1 MLPLQRSSAQ
11 SCACSSDN
19 HPCPHIQVADYFRPQ
34 YDFTVALKVLLT
46 TALLLGLIPNAS
58 ASDFGDN
65 SISLTIAKTPITKSI
80 TESGNSRGPA
90 LAVMKDDTILLGGGK
105 SGGELFTWNANKTA
119 LRTLGSFI
127 PANRRIIDS
136 RFAITDI
143 AVLSE
148 NSQSAKLLISYPR
161 LNKAR
166 TCVELAVDEL
176 AYDRKRQRAKFVSN
190 WFISKPC
197 VPISAVQHTA
207 GRMAVIDNASVYL
220 TVGDLGYGEIDNRNK
235 RGDLGSIFKITAKS
249 SARISQGHR
258 NPQGIVLFDNKTLIA
273 AEHGPRGGDEIN
285 VIKQG
290 GDYGW
295 PFVTFGQPYGSG
307 DYVRPAKT
315 GTHQGYIEPI
325 EYYVPSIAPTELVQ
339 LPSQG
344 WGSWGRA
351 LVLGTL
357 REEVLVF
364 IKVSDSFKVT
374 QSVRVDMGERIRD
387 LELLSNG
394 SLIATTDSGNLITV
408 SNS

>member
-1 MLPLQRSSAQ
+1 
-11 SCACSSDN
+11 
-19 HPCPHIQVADYFRPQ
+19 
-34 YDFTVALKVLLT
+34 
-46 TALLLGLIPNAS
+46 LLLAFTPPAS
-58 ASDFGDN
+58 ANDFNDPAV
-65 SISLTIAKTPITKSI
+65 SLSI
-80 TESGNSRGPA
+80 TSTSITRAVTEGVNPRGPA
-90 LAVMKDDTILLGGGK
+90 LAVMKDDTILLGGGRT
-105 SGGELFTWNANKTA
+105 GGELFTQNADKTA

-127 PANRRIIDS
+127 PSSRREIDS

-148 NSQSAKLLISYPR
+148 TTQSAKLLISYPR
-161 LNKAR
+161 LNKSR
-166 TCVELAVDEL
+166 TCVEVAVDEL
-176 AYDRKRQRAKFVSN
+176 AYDRKRQRATYVAT

-197 VPISAVQHTA
+197 VPISAVQHAA
-207 GRMAVIDNASVYL
+207 GRFAVIDKNSAYL
-220 TVGDLGYGEIDNRNK
+220 TIGDLGYTQINNRSK

-249 SARISQGHR
+249 STKISQGHR

-295 PFVTFGQPYGSG
+295 PFVTYGEPYGAG
-307 DYVRPAKT
+307 DYVRPGKT
-315 GTHQGYIEPI
+315 GTHQGFIEPI

-339 LPSQG
+339 LPTQG
-344 WGSWGRA
+344 WGTWGRA

-364 IKVSDSFKVT
+364 LKVSDTLKVT
-374 QSVRVDMGERIRD
+374 QSIRVDMGERIRD

-394 SLIATTDSGNLITV
+394 SLIATTDSGKLMTV

>member
-1 MLPLQRSSAQ
+1 MAIKIVLITALSLALMPISLSSA
-11 SCACSSDN
+11 SAN
-19 HPCPHIQVADYFRPQ
+19 
-34 YDFTVALKVLLT
+34 DFNDPEV
-46 TALLLGLIPNAS
+46 
-58 ASDFGDN
+58 
-65 SISLTIAKTPITKSI
+65 SLSI
-80 TESGNSRGPA
+80 TSTSITRAVTEGGNTRGPA
-90 LAVMKDDTILLGGGK
+90 LAVLKDDTILLGGGRT
-105 SGGELFTWNANKTA
+105 GGELLTWNADKTA

-127 PANRRIIDS
+127 PASRRLIDS

-148 NSQSAKLLISYPR
+148 TAQSAKLLISYPR
-161 LNKAR
+161 LNTSR
-166 TCVELAVDEL
+166 TCVEVAVDEL
-176 AYDRKRQRAKFVSN
+176 SYDRKRQRAKYIAT

-197 VPISAVQHTA
+197 VPISAVQHAA
-207 GRMAVIDNASVYL
+207 GRFAVIDQNSAYL
-220 TVGDLGYGEIDNRNK
+220 TIGDLGYSQINNRSK

-249 SARISQGHR
+249 STKISQGHR

-295 PFVTFGQPYGSG
+295 PFVTYGEPYGAG
-307 DYVRPAKT
+307 DYVRPSDT
-315 GTHQGYIEPI
+315 GTHQGFIEPI

-339 LPSQG
+339 LPAQG
-344 WGSWGRA
+344 WGTWGRA

-364 IKVSDSFKVT
+364 IKVSDSLKVT

-394 SLIATTDSGNLITV
+394 SLIATTDSGKLMTV
-408 SNS
+408 RNS